1 VLPQQRGAGQQQLQH
16 TAAGGHHH
24 HHHHHAHVA
33 PGSAAP
39 ASGEAGG
46 WGLEQRYDLLGK
58 IGEGTY
64 GVVYL
69 ATSKQDK
76 KRVFAIKK
84 FKTGRVRSSRS
95 SASVSVHML
104 APYRTPS

>member
-1 VLPQQRGAGQQQLQH
+1 V
-16 TAAGGHHH
+16 
-24 HHHHHAHVA
+24 

-76 KRVFAIKK
+76 KRVYAIKK
-84 FKTGRVRSSRS
+84 FKTGRVRSSSMQHAGVAVNQSHFLPDSPLAALHCS
-95 SASVSVHML
+95 SCSINTA
-104 APYRTPS
+104 AAAA

>member
-1 VLPQQRGAGQQQLQH
+1 V
-16 TAAGGHHH
+16 
-24 HHHHHAHVA
+24 

-39 ASGEAGG
+39 ASGETAG

-64 GVVYL
+64 GVVHL

-76 KRVFAIKK
+76 KRVYAIKK
-84 FKTGRVRSSRS
+84 FKTGRVRSSS
-95 SASVSVHML
+95 SSSSSGKGHRGILKASVCLHFELQMQ
-104 APYRTPS
+104 A